1 MAMST
6 QKTVSSGADLQ
17 GYRREVGVTLKGY
30 KDSIF
35 SVIDSLSVN
44 NKPFQNTSLCNTHTC
59 HNSIS
64 SVSK

>member
-17 GYRREVGVTLKGY
+17 GYRREVGVTSKGC

-35 SVIDSLSVN
+35 SVIDSTSVN
-44 NKPFQNTSLCNTHTC
+44 NKPFQNTSLPNTHTC
-59 HNSIS
+59 HNSIFR
-64 SVSK
+64 VPK